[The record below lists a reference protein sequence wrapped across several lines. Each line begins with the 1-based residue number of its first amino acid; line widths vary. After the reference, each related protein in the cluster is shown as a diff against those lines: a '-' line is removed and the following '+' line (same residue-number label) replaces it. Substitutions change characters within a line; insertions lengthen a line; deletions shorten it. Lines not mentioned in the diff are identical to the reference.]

1 MMEEKMIK
9 NFKKNQDNIQTET
22 EFEFTLFLGD
32 YRGYLYQWNGGVG
45 MIGDNSFLNLWKLKE
60 IVELNK
66 EYEVN
71 EYLTNVILIGSD
83 GADTAYGI
91 NAQGKYIEVPFIGM
105 DDAEVEIIADSF
117 EKFIQY
123 LYLK

>member
-1 MMEEKMIK
+1 MRISELALIRV
-9 NFKKNQDNIQTET
+9 I
-22 EFEFTLFLGD
+22 
-32 YRGYLYQWNGGVG
+32 YS
-45 MIGDNSFLNLWKLKE
+45 ICGDNSFLNLWKLKE

-91 NAQGKYIEVPFIGM
+91 NAQGMYIEVPFIGM
-105 DDAEVEIIADSF
+105 DDDEVEIIADSF